1 MVPPRSQSST
11 TRARHCGWWSSW
23 LRSSGT
29 CSASSRRP
37 GQHHLTL
44 SATELAYRP
53 LHALLF
59 AYWLAIGWVL
69 AYEPMRRHGR

>member
-11 TRARHCGWWSSW
+11 TRARHCG